1 MFKRVFLIVLDSLGI
16 GETDDA
22 HKFGDEGANTL
33 GHILEGRNYN
43 LDILEKLGLTN
54 LIGGNV
60 EKTRGYYMKAKP
72 MNLAKD
78 TLNGHYEMMGVIA
91 DPYKTYPDGF
101 PLELISEIQK
111 VTGRDV
117 IGNIASSGTEIIKEL
132 GEMHIKTGAL
142 IVYTSADSV
151 LQIAAHEDV
160 VPLDELYDIC
170 KKVREITN
178 NDKYKIARIIARPF
192 TGQIGEFVRTSN
204 RHDYSVNPPLNVLDL
219 LDKNGV
225 KTIAIG
231 KISDI
236 FNGKG
241 ISSSVKTKNNIDG
254 MLKLIDFSKGDFS
267 GFVFANLNDFDS
279 LYGHRRDKEGYL
291 KALEEFNYYLPI
303 FIKNIK
309 KDDLVILC
317 ADHGNDPT
325 FKGTD
330 HTRENVPVI
339 LYSPRFKTSGRLADR
354 ESFADIG
361 ATVLQNFGIEN
372 TLGYGKSI
380 FGDNNES

>member
-1 MFKRVFLIVLDSLGI
+1 
-16 GETDDA
+16 
-22 HKFGDEGANTL
+22 
-33 GHILEGRNYN
+33 
-43 LDILEKLGLTN
+43 
-54 LIGGNV
+54 
-60 EKTRGYYMKAKP
+60 
-72 MNLAKD
+72 
-78 TLNGHYEMMGVIA
+78 
-91 DPYKTYPDGF
+91 
-101 PLELISEIQK
+101 
-111 VTGRDV
+111 
-117 IGNIASSGTEIIKEL
+117 
-132 GEMHIKTGAL
+132 MHIKTGAL

-192 TGQIGEFVRTSN
+192 TGRIGEFVRTSN

-241 ISSSVKTKNNIDG
+241 ISSSVKTKDNIDG